1 MVRPGEV
8 NYLECDHLGA
18 VVSHVSEGDPPKRDG
33 LFAQDLSI
41 EKVRATLELVTGKTQ
56 PLKGVK
62 IHEVEAA
69 APIHAGLILL
79 GRPDQWVNNEGK
91 PPWLRDAIGVVR
103 SVKSDRGLR
112 PV

>member
-41 EKVRATLELVTGKTQ
+41 EKVRATLELVTGKT
-56 PLKGVK
+56 
-62 IHEVEAA
+62 HEVEAA

-91 PPWLRDAIGVVR
+91 PPWLGDAIGVVR
-103 SVKSDRGLR
+103 SVESDRGLR